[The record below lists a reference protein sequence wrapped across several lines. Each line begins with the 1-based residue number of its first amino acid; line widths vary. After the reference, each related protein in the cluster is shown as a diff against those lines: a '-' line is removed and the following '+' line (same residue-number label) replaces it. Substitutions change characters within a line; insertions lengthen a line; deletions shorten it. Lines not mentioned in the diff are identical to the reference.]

1 MKRLKKTIPLC
12 AACAILYCLT
22 LPPVW
27 ADSTQGTKIS
37 FLWAFGAL
45 TGPEKNSQLLSV
57 DQNAVLHSG
66 DRLKIFLQ
74 PQTDCHL
81 YLIYRS
87 SQNELVVML
96 PAQGSGSRTAAG
108 VQHRVPGGSR
118 WFSLDEVTGIETFY
132 LLVSARPLEN
142 LETLC
147 QNLSASMEKS
157 KRDAFGR
164 DLLSEIN
171 RLQKKRRR
179 LTAPAERPIRLGG
192 NFRGFAE
199 DAKPELPNLSRI
211 AMEISASD
219 FYSRTFTIDHR

>member
-1 MKRLKKTIPLC
+1 MHTLKK
-12 AACAILYCLT
+12 
-22 LPPVW
+22 
-27 ADSTQGTKIS
+27 STALWVGLSLLIMLLAYSTESLAEDGQQIR
-37 FLWAFGAL
+37 LQWAFGAL
-45 TGPEKNSQLLSV
+45 TGPENNPQLLSIE
-57 DQNAVLHSG
+57 QNAVLHSG

-108 VQHRVPGGSR
+108 VQHRVPGGSG

-142 LETLC
+142 LEALC

-192 NFRGFAE
+192 NFRGFVE
-199 DAKPELPNLSRI
+199 DAKPELPDLSRI